1 MRINRRNLLPALP
14 VAVLLMLGGAPSC
27 FASTFFFPDM
37 KPRYVRVEPPEWL
50 KEGSGGDGYVS
61 ITSEVIPV
69 GSCARLSST
78 SFWGSEK
85 EQLVLSLA
93 SNGFKNKLDKLEVP
107 IATFDGRENLAECTS
122 LSTSPLQIVPLTV
135 LGSRTLLN
143 PGKLSLT
150 LTVKSSNDSQSDYV
164 GSAKLLLGAVTLIG
178 TGGASGLVT
187 GASVAVGNSVLSD
200 TEAKANK
207 MMKGMTDSKVPVA
220 LNWGDLRSGLK
231 VIEIPV
237 YRADQSFGDVTDKKI
252 HQLQADP
259 KADKIQLFTV
269 KLEFSYFRTLFYP
282 NVEDLAYLRAHE
294 NMSADRILN
303 YHAPGSNLNFM
314 QILNN
319 ASPSLVRIVSNAS
332 GVELTRACAQGFE
345 MLKHSGLNNPDI
357 AIVMKSFIDES
368 RGNSAWYADNG
379 LVKACFSQAPKVEGF
394 LEMIYGRAGSQ

>member
-1 MRINRRNLLPALP
+1 MSRHLKLLNTILL
-14 VAVLLMLGGAPSC
+14 VSLAVLSSIPSC
-27 FASTFFFPDM
+27 LASTFFFPDM
-37 KPRYVRVEPPEWL
+37 KPRYVRIEPPEWL
-50 KEGSGGDGYVS
+50 KEGTVGDGYVT

-78 SFWGSEK
+78 GFWGSEK
-85 EQLVLSLA
+85 EQLVISLV

-135 LGSRTLLN
+135 LGARTLLN

-178 TGGASGLVT
+178 TGGASGLVS
-187 GASVAVGNSVLSD
+187 GASLAVGNSVLSD

-207 MMKGMTDSKVPVA
+207 MMKGMTDSKVPVT
-220 LNWGDLRSGLK
+220 LNWGDLRNGLK

-237 YRADQSFGDVTDKKI
+237 YRADQTFGDVTDKKI
-252 HQLQADP
+252 HQLQSDP
-259 KADKIQLFTV
+259 KGDKVQLFTV

-282 NVEDLAYLRAHE
+282 NVEDLANLGARE
-294 NMSADRILN
+294 NISADRILN
-303 YHAPGSNLNFM
+303 YRAPSSNLNFM

-319 ASPSLVRIVSNAS
+319 ASPSLVRVVSNAEGS
-332 GVELTRACAQGFE
+332 ELTRACGQGFE
-345 MLKHSGLNNPDI
+345 MLKSSGLNNPDI

-368 RGNSAWYADNG
+368 RGSSGWYTDHA
-379 LVKACFSQAPKVEGF
+379 LVNACFSQAPKIKGY
-394 LEMIYGRAGSQ
+394 LELIYGMQ